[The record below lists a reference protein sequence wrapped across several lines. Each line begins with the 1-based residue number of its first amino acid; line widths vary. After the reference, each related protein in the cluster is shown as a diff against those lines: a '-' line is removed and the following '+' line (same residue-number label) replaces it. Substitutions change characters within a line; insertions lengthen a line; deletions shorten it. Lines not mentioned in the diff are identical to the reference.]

1 MGTNGSPFDCGVNR
15 SRCGDVGPLMDER
28 QLARV
33 SLEIGKAVRMHAEA
47 SLTPKGIL
55 GIGVLVSGI
64 LLSTSVLVA
73 TAIREDRKA
82 RAADGRPVLPEG

>member
-1 MGTNGSPFDCGVNR
+1 
-15 SRCGDVGPLMDER
+15 MDER

-33 SLEIGKAVRMHAEA
+33 TVELGKAVRMHAEA
-47 SLTPKGIL
+47 SLTAKGLL

-73 TAIREDRKA
+73 TAIREGRKA
-82 RAADGRPVLPEG
+82 KAAEALQALPES

>member
-1 MGTNGSPFDCGVNR
+1 MSLR
-15 SRCGDVGPLMDER
+15 QRWAQMDDR

-33 SLEIGKAVRMHAEA
+33 TVEFGKAVRMHAEA
-47 SLTPKGIL
+47 SLTTRGLL

-73 TAIREDRKA
+73 TAIREGRKA
-82 RAADGRPVLPEG
+82 KADNHRARPMFQKGRSATVRGRP